1 MFRLIIRQTNW
12 SVLGAV
18 FGFVIGFF
26 IKIYLVNKVGLGA
39 YGNYLI
45 GQTLASTFDTLLA
58 LGIPFILIRFI
69 PNLINKEKERA
80 RSLAAFSLRYSL
92 VIGAVFALI
101 IAVFS
106 QEIATHVYQKDGIA
120 FILSLMALYIPLSLY
135 MGMITALYRS
145 VLKVKEIIV
154 YGTILSVSLRAI
166 VTFIVFQFTDEI
178 HYFVLIEVLTQLVV
192 LSVLTINFHN
202 KEMKLSNT
210 TKLKPLEDRVIYDYG
225 KQMFLNSIVMFLGG
239 QSLAFLIGIYLPSSE
254 VGAYG
259 ILITFANLTAFLLI
273 NLNRIFAPAISK
285 LYAEKAYKELNQL
298 YKKTTFIINAV
309 TVPFAALIMLFS
321 TEVLSLYGSEMS
333 SYDTYL
339 IALMLGSII
348 SLAAG
353 SSGTIMVM
361 AGLEKKNLHLQL
373 VKAAITIV
381 LTVVLL
387 PVYSFNAVVAI
398 YIGFMLFLNISQLI
412 YIQKHIQINPFS
424 KELMLVY
431 LLAIPIVLLALFNN
445 YQFGLVAFVL
455 IPTSYFSIYFL
466 LLRKP
471 LYELIKLMR

>member
-1 MFRLIIRQTNW
+1 MLRLIIRQTNW

-18 FGFVIGFF
+18 FGFVVGFF

-39 YGNYLI
+39 YGSYLI

-69 PNLINKEKERA
+69 PNLIEKNKERA
-80 RSLAAFSLRYSL
+80 RGLAVFSLRYSL
-92 VIGAVFALI
+92 IVGSIFALI
-101 IAVFS
+101 IALFS

-145 VLKVKEIIV
+145 VLKVKEIII
-154 YGTILSVSLRAI
+154 YGTILSVSLRALL
-166 VTFIVFQFTDEI
+166 TFIVFQFTAEI
-178 HYFVLIEVLTQLVV
+178 HYFVLIEVLTQIVV
-192 LSVLTINFHN
+192 LSVLTINFHR
-202 KEMKLSNT
+202 KEMKLNKT
-210 TKLKPLEDRVIYDYG
+210 TKVKLLEDKPLYDYG

-259 ILITFANLTAFLLI
+259 ILITFANLTAFLLV

-285 LYAEKAYKELNQL
+285 LYSEKAYGELNEL
-298 YKKTTFIINAV
+298 YKKTTFIINAI

-321 TEVLSLYGSEMS
+321 TEVLSLYGREMPA
-333 SYDTYL
+333 YDVYL
-339 IALMLGSII
+339 IVLMLGSIV

-373 VKAAITIV
+373 LKAGLTIV
-381 LTVVLL
+381 LTVLLL

-424 KELMLVY
+424 KELLVVY
-431 LLAIPIVLLALFNN
+431 LLAVPMVLFALFND
-445 YQFGLVAFVL
+445 YQFGLLAFVL
-455 IPTSYFSIYFL
+455 ISIVYFSIYFL